1 MTYDSLIQEIRDG
14 AVIVIDGAT
23 GTELQRRGAPRHE
36 GGAWLALATESHS
49 DMLRQIHTDY
59 IGAGARVVTANTFAT
74 TREVL
79 EPLGYGDRFEPLNRL
94 AVELAVQAR
103 DATPH
108 PDGPVLVAGSI
119 SHTRP
124 SPARG
129 WSPEFSDVETFEADC
144 TDMAAIHKAAGCDFI
159 MAEMM
164 GDAAYTPAVMRAA
177 KANDLPVWVGI
188 SAVRAD
194 DGVLRTYTTDAV
206 PLADVLEPI
215 VAEGGADVMGIM
227 HSLPEVIPDALAML
241 KRHWSGPLLAY
252 PDSLDRDEA
261 GKETLTLEK
270 VIADALFVAHC
281 RTWLDGGVQVLGGCC
296 GLTVSHIVAL
306 RRHLGHETAPA

>member
-1 MTYDSLIQEIRDG
+1 MTYAAVMQEIRDG

-23 GTELQRRGAPRHE
+23 GTELERRGAPMHE
-36 GGAWLALATESHS
+36 DGAWCALATGSHP
-49 DMLRQIHTDY
+49 DILRQIHTDY
-59 IGAGARVVTANTFAT
+59 ILAGSRVVTANTFAT

-79 EPLGYGDRFEPLNRL
+79 EPLGFGDRFEPLNRL
-94 AVELAVQAR
+94 AVELAVEAR

-124 SPARG
+124 SSAG
-129 WSPEFSDVETFEADC
+129 AWSPELSDVETFEADC
-144 TDMAAIHKAAGCDFI
+144 TDMAAIHKDAGCDVI
-159 MAEMM
+159 LAEMM

-188 SAVRAD
+188 SALRTD
-194 DGVLRTYTTDAV
+194 DGMLRTYTNDAV
-206 PLADVLEPI
+206 PLADVLAPI

-241 KRHWSGPLLAY
+241 KQHWSGPLLAY
-252 PDSLDRDEA
+252 PDSLDRNEDGE
-261 GKETLTLEK
+261 ETLSWENI
-270 VIADALFVAHC
+270 IADAPFVAHC
-281 RTWLDGGVQVLGGCC
+281 RTWLDEGVQVLGGCC
-296 GLTVSHIVAL
+296 GLTVSHIAAL
-306 RRHLGHETAPA
+306 NRHLERETAPA

>member
-1 MTYDSLIQEIRDG
+1 MTYAAVIQEICDG

-23 GTELQRRGAPRHE
+23 GTELQRRGAPMHE
-36 GGAWLALATESHS
+36 GGAWCALATASHP
-49 DMLRQIHTDY
+49 DMLRQIHADY
-59 IGAGARVVTANTFAT
+59 IRAGARVVTANTFAT

-79 EPLGYGDRFEPLNRL
+79 DPLGFGDRFEPLNRL
-94 AVELAVQAR
+94 AVELAVEAR

-124 SPARG
+124 T
-129 WSPEFSDVETFEADC
+129 SDSAWPQLSNVEKFEADC

-177 KANDLPVWVGI
+177 RANDLPVWVGI
-188 SAVRAD
+188 STVRAE
-194 DGVLRTYTTDAV
+194 DGVLRTYTKDRV
-206 PLADVLEPI
+206 PLADVLAPI
-215 VAEGGADVMGIM
+215 VAEGADVMGIM

-241 KRHWSGPLLAY
+241 RRHWSGPLLAY

-261 GKETLTLEK
+261 GQETLSLEN
-270 VIADALFVAHC
+270 VIADAPFVTHC
-281 RTWLDGGVQVLGGCC
+281 RAWRDEGVQVLGGCC
-296 GLTVSHIVAL
+296 GLTVSHIAAL
-306 RRHLGHETAPA
+306 SRHLEREPAPA

>member
-1 MTYDSLIQEIRDG
+1 MTYADVIGEIHDG

-23 GTELQRRGAPRHE
+23 GTELQRRGAPMHE
-36 GGAWLALATESHS
+36 GGAWCALATASHP
-49 DMLRQIHTDY
+49 DMLRQIHADY
-59 IGAGARVVTANTFAT
+59 IRAGARVVTANTFAT

-79 EPLGYGDRFEPLNRL
+79 DSLGFGDRFELLNRL
-94 AVELAVQAR
+94 AVELAVEAR

-124 SPARG
+124 SPAPES
-129 WSPEFSDVETFEADC
+129 SPEFSDVEKFEADC

-177 KANDLPVWVGI
+177 RASDLPVWVGI
-188 SAVRAD
+188 SAIRAE
-194 DGVLRTYTTDAV
+194 DGVLRTYTRDRV

-241 KRHWSGPLLAY
+241 RRHWSGPLLAY

-261 GKETLTLEK
+261 GQETLTFEN
-270 VIADALFVAHC
+270 VIADAPFVAHC
-281 RTWLDGGVQVLGGCC
+281 RAWRDEGVQVLGGCC
-296 GLTVSHIVAL
+296 GLTVSHIAAL
-306 RRHLGHETAPA
+306 NRHLEREPAPA

>member
-1 MTYDSLIQEIRDG
+1 MTYDALIQEIRDG

-36 GGAWLALATESHS
+36 GGAWLALATESHP

-79 EPLGYGDRFEPLNRL
+79 EPLGFGDRFEPLNRL

-108 PDGPVLVAGSI
+108 LDGPVLVAGSI

-188 SAVRAD
+188 SAVWAD

-261 GKETLTLEK
+261 GKETLALEN
-270 VIADALFVAHC
+270 VIADAPFIAHC
-281 RTWLDGGVQVLGGCC
+281 RTWLDEGVQVLGGCC

-306 RRHLGHETAPA
+306 RRHLRRETAPA

>member
-1 MTYDSLIQEIRDG
+1 MTYAAVMQEIRDG

-23 GTELQRRGAPRHE
+23 GTELERRGAPMHE
-36 GGAWLALATESHS
+36 GGAWCALATESHP

-59 IGAGARVVTANTFAT
+59 ILAGSRVVTANTFAT

-79 EPLGYGDRFEPLNRL
+79 EPLGFGDRFEPLNRL
-94 AVELAVQAR
+94 AVELAVEAR

-124 SPARG
+124 SSAYE
-129 WSPEFSDVETFEADC
+129 WSPERSDVETFEADC

-159 MAEMM
+159 LAEMM

-188 SAVRAD
+188 SALRAD
-194 DGVLRTYTTDAV
+194 DGMLHTYTNDAV

-215 VAEGGADVMGIM
+215 TAEGGADVMGIM

-241 KRHWSGPLLAY
+241 KQHWSGPLLAY
-252 PDSLDRDEA
+252 PDSLDRNDA
-261 GKETLTLEK
+261 GEETLSWRH
-270 VIADALFVAHC
+270 VIADAPFVAHC
-281 RTWLDGGVQVLGGCC
+281 RTWLDEGVQILGCCC
-296 GLTVSHIVAL
+296 GLTVSHIQAL
-306 RRHLGHETAPA
+306 NHHLERETEPA